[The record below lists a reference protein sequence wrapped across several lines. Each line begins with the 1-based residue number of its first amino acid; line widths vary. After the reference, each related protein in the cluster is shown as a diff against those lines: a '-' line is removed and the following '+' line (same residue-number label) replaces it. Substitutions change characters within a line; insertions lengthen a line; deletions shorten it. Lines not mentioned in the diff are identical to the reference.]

1 MDFEPYIPSAANPW
15 TRDLVSHLARR
26 SGFHAAGAQLAE
38 WHGLGPQAAAA
49 QIVGY
54 PDLDSALHAKRL
66 SRSGNLLDFAGD
78 TEHER
83 VELVR
88 AEWAFRMV
96 HGSHGLRER
105 LVLFWHD
112 LFAVQE
118 SKLVHF
124 PMVARHM
131 ETLRRVA
138 GLPFGQVLL
147 EVARDP
153 AMLLYLDNRISTK
166 TAPNEN
172 WARELMELYSLG
184 LDQYTQKDVVELA
197 RIFTGWTSPGNQRES
212 FEFKPDWHDTGD
224 KIFLGEA
231 IQGRSGPEGMQE
243 GLQALEIITRQPA
256 CALHLSLNLLKT
268 FADPNPAPQVVESF
282 AHILRSEK
290 LDVRRALQTLFTSA
304 WFYAPERINNLI
316 RTPVELVVF
325 QAKALGIRN
334 PDLAGLHRASRSM
347 GMDLLEPPS
356 VGGWDHGQDW
366 FSPMAAEGRLLWAQR
381 VSALPHSPHPVHGTP
396 AMNFDALWKAG
407 NGKALIESLLAKL
420 SLWDVLRKD
429 LDALHALWLELLERK
444 NEDDWSPSFRRKAAR
459 LAVLLVLSL
468 PENCLC

>member
-1 MDFEPYIPSAANPW
+1 MEFEPYTPSAANPW

-26 SGFHAAGAQLAE
+26 SGFHASNAQLAY
-38 WHGLGPQAAAA
+38 WHGLGPQNAAA

-54 PDLDSALHAKRL
+54 PSEDVELDSQRL
-66 SRSGNLLDFAGD
+66 SRSGGLLDFAGD

-83 VELVR
+83 AELVR
-88 AEWAFRMV
+88 GEWIFRMV

-118 SKLVHF
+118 SKLVHY

-131 ETLRRVA
+131 ETLRSVA
-138 GLPFGQVLL
+138 GEPFGQVLL
-147 EVARDP
+147 DVARDP

-166 TAPNEN
+166 AAPNEN

-197 RIFTGWTSPGNQRES
+197 RIFTGWTSRGNQCES
-212 FEFKPDWHDTGD
+212 FEFKEDWHDKGD
-224 KIFLGEA
+224 KHFLGET
-231 IQGRSGPEGMQE
+231 IRGRSGPEGFQE
-243 GLQALEIITRQPA
+243 GLEALQIITRQPA
-256 CALHLSLNLLKT
+256 CARHLSQNLLMT
-268 FADPNPAPQVVESF
+268 FADPNPESHVVEAF
-282 AHILRSEK
+282 ASILRSEG
-290 LDVRRALQTLFTSA
+290 LDLRRALQTLFASD
-304 WFYAPERINNLI
+304 WFYAPDRINNLV

-356 VGGWDHGQDW
+356 VGGWDHDQDW
-366 FSPMAAEGRLLWAQR
+366 FSPMAAEGRLQWAQR
-381 VSALPHSPHPVHGTP
+381 VAALPHSPHPVHGMP
-396 AMNFDALWKAG
+396 AMDFDSLWNAG
-407 NGKALIESLLAKL
+407 DGKALIENLLAKL
-420 SLWDVLRKD
+420 SLWDVLRND
-429 LDALHALWLELLERK
+429 LESLHKLWLELLER
-444 NEDDWSPSFRRKAAR
+444 DDEQDWPPAFRREAAR
-459 LAVLLVLSL
+459 LAVLLTLSL